1 MEALKSF
8 KEFVNESTEKEI
20 IENAI
25 KLAFSCVYE
34 SETGEVT
41 VTVNEGFVQD
51 LQMHIRKTI
60 DILIDEY
67 GVKANKIDKYLEK
80 NLEKITSSFKKGEE
94 PADTAKAIA

>member
-1 MEALKSF
+1 METLKSF
-8 KEFVNESTEKEI
+8 KEYVNESTQKEI

-51 LQMHIRKTI
+51 LQLHIRKTI
-60 DILIDEY
+60 DVLIKEY
-67 GVKANKIDKYLEK
+67 GVKANKIDNYLEK
-80 NLEKITSSFKKGEE
+80 NLDKVVNSFKKGEE